1 MTDLAPELEALYLL
15 YGTSIPPLPRQPRIA
30 QRTVRWDTTLDAYA
44 QRAANAR
51 EYGYDGDVS
60 ALIRHAVSLFL
71 MALAKSSGA
80 DVSPVRFQMEVL
92 RREQEEEDF
101 DAFVQFAQAK
111 LKEADDADFNRTVGG
126 KRMAVELLSDV
137 LATLRRQPS
146 DVARLRMQTWL
157 IIDRRFIKM
166 VKELGDES
174 LKSWLELAT

>member
-30 QRTVRWDTTLDAYA
+30 QRTVRWDTTLDGYA

-51 EYGYDGDVS
+51 EYGYDGDVN

-71 MALAKSSGA
+71 MALAKSSGK
-80 DVSPVRFQMEVL
+80 DVSPIKFQMEVL
-92 RREQEEEDF
+92 RREREEEDYL
-101 DAFVQFAQAK
+101 AFVEYAQATI
-111 LKEADDADFNRTVGG
+111 KEAAIGIRTMTG
-126 KRMAVELLSDV
+126 KKSASLLLCGLIKTISSQASKAV
-137 LATLRRQPS
+137 RI
-146 DVARLRMQTWL
+146 RMQAYL
-157 IIDRRFIKM
+157 IGHGRFTKM